1 MLYVFNTKIRCEYIL
16 TDFEQINM
24 FSNRV
29 VQEIYNISSTC
40 LLLPFSIRFWNYS
53 GSVVFFISDFITCK
67 LCCVDPTLNQ

>member
-40 LLLPFSIRFWNYS
+40 LLLPFLLDFGTIPAVWYFLFLILLHVNY
-53 GSVVFFISDFITCK
+53 VV
-67 LCCVDPTLNQ
+67 